1 MNNHTR
7 KIIVIC
13 NSDIILKGLT
23 EILGGS
29 NQEEI
34 ISLHRVNDLID
45 YPQLS
50 GYILFVMHQNLLKE
64 NEAFLKRILPNID
77 EMRHLPLSY
86 EEKPENPGK
95 TININDTPAM
105 IVTKVNEF
113 MSHFGV
119 KEEEKT
125 FNELSKRETEVL
137 QWIAKGMANKEVADK
152 LFISVHTVI
161 SHRKNISEKIGIRS
175 VSGLTMY
182 AILKRIIDIDE
193 ISTSDL
199 I

>member
-1 MNNHTR
+1 MNNHSR

-23 EILGGS
+23 EILSGS

-34 ISLHRVNDLID
+34 ISLHQVNDLID
-45 YPQLS
+45 YPRLS
-50 GYILFVMHQNLLKE
+50 GYILFVMHQNLLRE

-86 EEKPENPGK
+86 EEKTENPCK
-95 TININDTPAM
+95 TININDTPAL
-105 IVTKVNEF
+105 IVNKVNEF
-113 MSHFGV
+113 MSQFGV
-119 KEEEKT
+119 KEEDKT
-125 FNELSKRETEVL
+125 FTELSKRETEVL
-137 QWIAKGMANKEVADK
+137 QCIAKGMANKEVADK
-152 LFISVHTVI
+152 LFISVHTVM
-161 SHRKNISEKIGIRS
+161 SHRKNISDKIGIRS